1 MPSKFL
7 QQFLQVY
14 YNYLFAVN
22 TREDI
27 NQWIVERIKGLKLY
41 ICFKYDLQNSNISL
55 MFIN

>member
-27 NQWIVERIKGLKLY
+27 NQWIVERIKGLDLDN
-41 ICFKYDLQNSNISL
+41 CFKYDLQIV
-55 MFIN
+55 I